1 MKILILIL
9 LWKNKYEELRK
20 TINEVCWDG
29 NWYLRAFRDDGTEVG
44 SHKHKQGRIFINS
57 QSWSIISEL
66 APEERAKACLKIGRK
81 YLTTLYGMQ
90 IVWPAYREIEDN
102 TGLISRCVPG
112 KKENGAVFNH
122 ASSCF
127 VLASLLNDDIEFAY
141 DIYSR
146 MIPINSSKRI
156 DRYEVEPYVYAEYV
170 TSPEHETKNQASHS
184 WLTGTAVWM
193 YRIGL
198 DYILGF
204 RTSLKG
210 MTIEQRI
217 PSSWKSCKA
226 ERNFRGKRIILTVEN
241 PNGKNSEIG
250 LIEINGNKVESNFIN
265 PDDFS
270 EKEIN
275 VRIILK

>member
-66 APEERAKACLKIGRK
+66 APEERAKAFLKSGRK
-81 YLTTLYGMQ
+81 FLTTLYGMQ
-90 IVWPAYREIEDN
+90 IVWPTYREIEDN

-122 ASSCF
+122 ASSWF

-156 DRYEVEPYVYAEYV
+156 DLYEVEPYVYAEYV

-184 WLTGTAVWM
+184 WLTGTAV
-193 YRIGL
+193 
-198 DYILGF
+198 
-204 RTSLKG
+204 
-210 MTIEQRI
+210 
-217 PSSWKSCKA
+217 
-226 ERNFRGKRIILTVEN
+226 
-241 PNGKNSEIG
+241 
-250 LIEINGNKVESNFIN
+250 
-265 PDDFS
+265 
-270 EKEIN
+270 
-275 VRIILK
+275 